1 MTSAGK
7 KPESPKRSPG
17 KNRATSDLMLEKS
30 KSTNLT
36 AFNSTGRNKL
46 DFSVSDSFNM
56 RKTPEINMF
65 KSSLGLSKKNENKEE
80 IRDSV
85 LSE

>member
-7 KPESPKRSPG
+7 KPESPKRTPG
-17 KNRATSDLMLEKS
+17 KNRATSDLTLEKS

-46 DFSVSDSFNM
+46 DFSISDSF
-56 RKTPEINMF
+56 
-65 KSSLGLSKKNENKEE
+65 
-80 IRDSV
+80 
-85 LSE
+85 